1 MLIVICL
8 IKQILLFLV
17 PYLWKTLKKICY
29 ALHNFLLKL
38 ILCYTA
44 SEVLF
49 SVWNKLFKPFFPNF
63 KPAFFFLLAART
75 GSRLGIYA
83 YNQRVFQ
90 SLLRILRPSLFIMSS
105 VVDKKLKDTFFSGFA
120 LYKSLLTFNC
130 RSLVTHWFEKSNC
143 ESVFKL
149 CIFAFLLFWR
159 PEQGL
164 YLTVK
169 NPHTT
174 NSKKGCL
181 SITR

>member
-17 PYLWKTLKKICY
+17 PYLWKTLKKICSNQSFAIQPQKFY
-29 ALHNFLLKL
+29 FLYETNCL
-38 ILCYTA
+38 
-44 SEVLF
+44 SHF
-49 SVWNKLFKPFFPNF
+49 SLTLSQL
-63 KPAFFFLLAART
+63 FFLLAART

-105 VVDKKLKDTFFSGFA
+105 VVDKKLKDTFFLGSHY
-120 LYKSLLTFNC
+120 LEVCSRLTADHWLPTGL
-130 RSLVTHWFEKSNC
+130 RSQTVNLFLSC
-143 ESVFKL
+143 
-149 CIFAFLLFWR
+149 AFLHSCCF
-159 PEQGL
+159 EDQSKD